1 MSKTFEVIF
10 KEFHNSET
18 FVVSRSLLED
28 YKAQAAQKEQAR
40 IVELLEQYIG
50 HGDPV
55 GDSYFADAVAIIKG
69 EWYESL

>member
-28 YKAQAAQKEQAR
+28 YKAQAAQQEQTR

-50 HGDPV
+50 HGDQE
-55 GDSYFADAVAIIKG
+55 GDAYLRDAIAIIKG
-69 EWYESL
+69 EME